1 MRTLFLHI
9 GHSKTGSSFLQASF
23 ANSVD
28 RLAEHGIAYPGAPSE
43 AAAGWKIS
51 SGNGQALLTAPP
63 EQFEMARD
71 KVFFSAERL
80 FLAFAQ
86 DRDWPDRLNAL
97 CAHHDVARVE
107 VLMFLRNP
115 IPHAESSYQQ
125 MVKRGGLTHGANS
138 VFGKYVQPE
147 LVRDALTRDFGDLPI
162 TWHVFNYDRHK
173 TELIPITEEFL
184 GVPEGTL
191 VRGGDRPVNRSM
203 TAGELVLLRGLNAH
217 DNAGA
222 ARLADALCNETPDTP
237 SETVYPETEVQ
248 QRMID
253 RLAPAIAQV
262 DEMLDPAER
271 YEVELKPAA
280 GAAASYAFSA
290 DQLEVIGTVLGLRL
304 SDVSAQLQIEKAR
317 RQINMAQNMVGKER
331 ADDAL
336 KLLDRA
342 ESALSGLPG
351 EGDVVG
357 LRKAIA
363 RLRVALTK
371 PAQQKDG
378 SGGAGSA
385 SV

>member
-23 ANSVD
+23 ANSID
-28 RLAEHGIAYPGAPSE
+28 RLAEHGIDYPGAPSE

-63 EQFEMARD
+63 EHFEMSRD

-86 DRDWPDRLNAL
+86 DRDWPDQLNAL
-97 CAHHDVARVE
+97 CAHHDIGKVE
-107 VLMFLRNP
+107 VLMFLRDP

-147 LVRDALTRDFGDLPI
+147 LAHDALTRDFGGLPI

-173 TELIPITEEFL
+173 TELIPLTERFL

-203 TAGELVLLRGLNAH
+203 TAGELVLLRSLNGH
-217 DNAGA
+217 DSAGA

-237 SETVYPETEVQ
+237 SETVYPAAEVQ
-248 QRMID
+248 QEMID
-253 RLAPAIAQV
+253 RLAPAIAAV
-262 DEMLDPAER
+262 DEMLDPGER
-271 YEVELKPAA
+271 YEIELKPAS
-280 GAAASYAFSA
+280 GAADSYAFSA
-290 DQLEVIGTVLGLRL
+290 HQLEVIGSVLGLRL

-317 RQINMAQNMVGKER
+317 RQINIAQNMVGKER
-331 ADDAL
+331 SEDAS

-342 ESALSGLPG
+342 ASALADLPG

-363 RLRVALTK
+363 RLRATLSK
-371 PAQQKDG
+371 PGSPKGVSSG
-378 SGGAGSA
+378 SGSA
-385 SV
+385 PA